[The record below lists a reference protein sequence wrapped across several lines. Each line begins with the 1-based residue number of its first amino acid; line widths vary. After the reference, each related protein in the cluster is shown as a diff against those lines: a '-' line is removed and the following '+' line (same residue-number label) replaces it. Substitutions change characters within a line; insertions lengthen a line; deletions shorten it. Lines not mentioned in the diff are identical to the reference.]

1 MYKEETRDMEAI
13 AAKLAVFVEE
23 AKFNDIPEHLV
34 NEARLLL
41 LDTIGCAIRGNS
53 SECGRISVELAR
65 RLGGAAES
73 TIIGTNDTV
82 SCTNAAFANG
92 QLMSALDYNPMCM
105 MNDVPSVVAAVLA
118 LAEKKPTSG
127 EELILSIII
136 GLEIT
141 KRIAYA
147 APLEGISA
155 SVFGAAASAGKILRL
170 SREKMA
176 NAIGL
181 AGYICPPERTV
192 MKYTTTYPANMVK
205 YGPMGWIAQIGV
217 TSALLADMGFTGD
230 TGVFETEWNYWKF
243 VGKSEWDAASV
254 LNDLGTNWQT
264 HIEFKLYPGGI

>member
-1 MYKEETRDMEAI
+1 MEGI
-13 AAKLAVFVEE
+13 AAKLADFVEE
-23 AKFNDIPEHLV
+23 AQFGDIPEHLV

-41 LDTIGCAIRGNS
+41 LDAIGCAIRGHS
-53 SECGRISVELAR
+53 SECGRISVELAK
-65 RLGGAAES
+65 RLGGVEES
-73 TIIGTNDTV
+73 TIIGTNNKV
-82 SCTNAAFANG
+82 SCTNAAFADG
-92 QLMSALDYNPMCM
+92 QLMSALDYNPMCT

-118 LAEKKPTSG
+118 LAENKQTSG
-127 EELILSIII
+127 KELILSIIL
-136 GLEIT
+136 GLEMT

-155 SVFGAAASAGKILRL
+155 SVFGAVTSAGKILKL
-170 SREKMA
+170 SHEKLN

-192 MKYTTTYPANMVK
+192 MKYTTTHPTNMAK
-205 YGPMGWIAQIGV
+205 YGPMGWVAQIGV

-230 TGVFETEWNYWKF
+230 TEVFETDWNYWKF

-254 LNDLGTNWQT
+254 LNGLGTKWQT